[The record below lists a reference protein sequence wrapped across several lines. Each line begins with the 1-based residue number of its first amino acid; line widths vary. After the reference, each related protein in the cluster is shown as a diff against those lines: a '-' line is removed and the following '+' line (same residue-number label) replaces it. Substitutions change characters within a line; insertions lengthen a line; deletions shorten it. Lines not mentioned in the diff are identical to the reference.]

1 MSLLKKQSSF
11 EEKLKKQLDGTEM
24 KPSDALWNRIEQN
37 MYADS
42 FEPALQEKLENYTV
56 DPRKEVWDQVESQLP
71 ESRRKRGFIWFS
83 SVAVLLMATF
93 VAGYWFSQNGPLSQ
107 QELLSEAKT
116 QVDKP
121 APISSPDAEMPA
133 KNNLEQSES
142 ATDNK
147 LEQAESPAESS
158 TSVEL
163 NPNAQSN
170 ALVQSASKA
179 ASNSATKNSSSDK
192 ASPKANN
199 TTLSPKA
206 ASSKPSKAA
215 RKNTKASSGSASAGN
230 KSQANASA
238 KSAGSPKSKSSN
250 FRSEPIAP
258 ATAQLSA
265 NNALNPVA
273 ASNEAMPPQKTS
285 SNSSATAAPAS
296 QQNSVP
302 PANQDKPAPAANE
315 PKLILESLTIK
326 PAAKDSFEPNKPF
339 HGSSYMAPEETFTQ
353 FSITAFAGIHMS
365 MMQLSLPSET
375 PYANLQKSL
384 DLRNEMESPALD
396 FSGGLLLNYHLGK
409 RWMISSGIG
418 ITSFQQKV
426 NFAVMPAIQSN
437 PSLVQPQNMY
447 VNPKD
452 SIVQGTANSYE
463 NKYSFTEIP
472 LYATYQFPSEGRV
485 HFELMGG
492 VSFGKLN
499 LVNAYM
505 PDPGCIGVLVVND
518 KASFPEFTNVFFA
531 TLSPN
536 VSFKLNSSVD
546 LGVMPNIKASLNSM
560 VKNEQWIQQKPW
572 LVGLGVYLRK
582 RF

>member
-83 SVAVLLMATF
+83 SVAVLLLATF
-93 VAGYWFSQNGPLSQ
+93 GAGYWFSQKESLSQ
-107 QELLSEAKT
+107 QELLSDAKI
-116 QVDKP
+116 QVEKP
-121 APISSPDAEMPA
+121 ASIVASDAQMPA
-133 KNNLEQSES
+133 NNKAPQTENASENNL
-142 ATDNK
+142 A
-147 LEQAESPAESS
+147 QANNPAESS
-158 TSVEL
+158 ASEEL

-170 ALVQSASKA
+170 SVAQSASNTT
-179 ASNSATKNSSSDK
+179 SNSAAKNASTAKVSSK
-192 ASPKANN
+192 EKNKV
-199 TTLSPKA
+199 LSPQA
-206 ASSKPSKAA
+206 TASKPSKAS
-215 RKNTKASSGSASAGN
+215 RKSTNVASSSTSLSNTAQA
-230 KSQANASA
+230 KSSA
-238 KSAGSPKSKSSN
+238 KSAGSTKSKNSN
-250 FRSEPIAP
+250 TRSEPIAP
-258 ATAQLSA
+258 ATAQLNA
-265 NNALNPVA
+265 NNTVPPVSN
-273 ASNEAMPPQKTS
+273 SNEAMPPAKTTA
-285 SNSSATAAPAS
+285 NSAAAVPATP
-296 QQNSVP
+296 QNSLP

-353 FSITAFAGIHMS
+353 FSVTAFAGIHMS
-365 MMQLSLPSET
+365 MMQLSMPSQT
-375 PYANLQKSL
+375 TYANLDKSL

-426 NFAVMPAIQSN
+426 NFAVMPAVQSN
-437 PSLVQPQNMY
+437 PSLVQHQSMY

-472 LYATYQFPSEGRV
+472 LYVTYQFPSEGRV

-492 VSFGKLN
+492 LSFGKLN

-531 TLSPN
+531 SLAPN